1 MGRSKAPSLPIKA
14 LSFCRPTEL
23 RAERWYAVPK
33 GDETAGLGGFL
44 GLTGPMGRRVLK
56 FDGAFGPEGC
66 GGGFAAGCVEGLH
79 RFAQGATAASPL
91 RVADCRSA
99 AMLIKSA
106 LRDWLSVSYGM
117 IGILRIGSLR
127 SPPLS
132 GCAGLL
138 HGKACHTILRSLCF
152 LTNRVPL
159 PPLCRGQNKTPR
171 ENLLINPPL
180 EMTVTAGSIQSCKK
194 RGSSRFF
201 VG

>member
-1 MGRSKAPSLPIKA
+1 MKDAETIRREFEVCCTTVEVLHRTSTVGRSKAPSLPIKA

-127 SPPLS
+127 SPPP
-132 GCAGLL
+132 
-138 HGKACHTILRSLCF
+138 IRLRRTS
-152 LTNRVPL
+152 
-159 PPLCRGQNKTPR
+159 PR
-171 ENLLINPPL
+171 ESVSHDSQVALLPY
-180 EMTVTAGSIQSCKK
+180 ESCSLATPMQ
-194 RGSSRFF
+194 GAE
-201 VG
+201 

>member
-117 IGILRIGSLR
+117 ISILRIGSLR
-127 SPPLS
+127 SPPP
-132 GCAGLL
+132 
-138 HGKACHTILRSLCF
+138 IR
-152 LTNRVPL
+152 
-159 PPLCRGQNKTPR
+159 LCRTSPR
-171 ENLLINPPL
+171 ESVSHDSQVALLPYS
-180 EMTVTAGSIQSCKK
+180 TAITDSQYFARHCVPSKYVRWCDSC
-194 RGSSRFF
+194 SLATPMQWAE
-201 VG
+201 

>member
-14 LSFCRPTEL
+14 LFFCRPTEL

-44 GLTGPMGRRVLK
+44 GLTGPMGRRVRK

-127 SPPLS
+127 SPPYPAVPDFSTGKRVTRFS
-132 GCAGLL
+132 GRFASLRIVFPCHPYAGGRIK
-138 HGKACHTILRSLCF
+138 HRETIFS
-152 LTNRVPL
+152 
-159 PPLCRGQNKTPR
+159 
-171 ENLLINPPL
+171 
-180 EMTVTAGSIQSCKK
+180 
-194 RGSSRFF
+194 
-201 VG
+201 